1 MGISFTKINRQ
12 SVTESIVEALKQKI
26 LNGEISSGDKLPSE
40 RDLAESFGVSR
51 ASVREAMRALRY
63 MGVLEVHSGEGTFLT
78 ENISLLSD
86 HFKISLLLKQCSV
99 KELVEA
105 RKIIECE
112 TVSLATIR
120 SSKEEKDAL
129 KKLHK
134 YAMTLVDDEQ
144 PFLKADFDFHEKIAE
159 MSQNMVLVE
168 MLNATRDLTLSENMY
183 VIEREGQIKRA
194 LDFHSSILYYIL
206 SFDADNAQKAMLAH
220 LEDIERSIRD
230 FVSRH

>member
-12 SVTESIVEALKQKI
+12 SVTESIVEAFKQKI

-99 KELVEA
+99 
-105 RKIIECE
+105 
-112 TVSLATIR
+112 
-120 SSKEEKDAL
+120 
-129 KKLHK
+129 
-134 YAMTLVDDEQ
+134 
-144 PFLKADFDFHEKIAE
+144 
-159 MSQNMVLVE
+159 
-168 MLNATRDLTLSENMY
+168 
-183 VIEREGQIKRA
+183 REP
-194 LDFHSSILYYIL
+194 
-206 SFDADNAQKAMLAH
+206 
-220 LEDIERSIRD
+220 
-230 FVSRH
+230 

>member
-1 MGISFTKINRQ
+1 
-12 SVTESIVEALKQKI
+12 
-26 LNGEISSGDKLPSE
+26 
-40 RDLAESFGVSR
+40 
-51 ASVREAMRALRY
+51 MRALRY

-99 KELVEA
+99 RELVEA

-120 SSKEEKDAL
+120 SSKEEKEAL

-144 PFLKADFDFHEKIAE
+144 PFLKADFAFHEKIAE

-183 VIEREGQIKRA
+183 VMSEGQMRA
-194 LDFHSSILYYIL
+194 LIFILNTLLHSFFDECTESHAR
-206 SFDADNAQKAMLAH
+206 SFS
-220 LEDIERSIRD
+220 IERSIRD
-230 FVSRH
+230 LC